1 MVKLNQLR
9 KDNPLIIC
17 ITNDVVKNFTAN
29 GLLALGAS
37 PAMATERQEMDEFLA
52 HAGALLINIGSIE
65 EDDKE
70 NILQAAAFANKHHV
84 PIVLDPVA
92 CGASKFRKDFCLR
105 LLDEHHISVIRGNAS
120 ELAALTEDATM
131 KGTDA
136 DQSLSTESVARRAYD
151 KFKTAIIAT
160 GAVDAICQDEQIMLV
175 ENGTPMLTKVTGG
188 GCLLGAVVA
197 SFIYNETKP
206 SLALL
211 TEAIA
216 TYTIAAERAAH
227 SANGTLPGH
236 FAVNLIDQLYLIQQ
250 DDVAKESRVKEV

>member
-1 MVKLNQLR
+1 MVKLTQLR
-9 KDNPLIIC
+9 NDNPLIIC

-65 EDDKE
+65 ETDKE
-70 NILQAAAFANKHHV
+70 NMLQAAAFANKHQV

-92 CGASKFRKDFCLR
+92 CGASKFRKDFCLK
-105 LLDEHHISVIRGNAS
+105 LLNEHHISVIRGNAS
-120 ELAALTEDATM
+120 ELAALTDDATM

-136 DQSLSTESVARRAYD
+136 DPTENVARSAYD
-151 KFKTAIIAT
+151 KFNTAIIVT
-160 GAVDAICQDEQIMLV
+160 GAVDAICQDGQIALV
-175 ENGTPMLTKVTGG
+175 ENGTPLLTKVTGG

-211 TEAIA
+211 TEAIV
-216 TYTIAAERAAH
+216 TYTIAAERAEH
-227 SANGTLPGH
+227 NANGTLPGH

-250 DDVAKESRVKEV
+250 DDIAKESRVKEV

>member
-1 MVKLNQLR
+1 MLTQLR

-37 PAMATERQEMDEFLA
+37 PAMATEHREMDEFLMY
-52 HAGALLINIGSIE
+52 AGALLINIGSIE
-65 EDDKE
+65 ESHKE
-70 NILQAAAFANKHHV
+70 NILKAAEYANKHNV

-92 CGASKFRKDFCLR
+92 CGASKFRKSFCLK
-105 LLDEHHISVIRGNAS
+105 LIQEYNISVIRGNAS
-120 ELAALTEDATM
+120 ELAALTGEASM

-136 DQSLSTESVARRAYD
+136 DESLSTAIVARNAYNT
-151 KFKTAIIAT
+151 FKTAIIVT
-160 GAVDAICQDEQIMLV
+160 GEVDAICQDGRIHLL
-175 ENGTPMLTKVTGG
+175 NHGTPLLTKVTGG

-197 SFIYNETKP
+197 SFIYNEIKP

-211 TEAIA
+211 TEAVA
-216 TYTIAAERAAH
+216 TYTIAAEHAEQ

-236 FAVNLIDQLYLIQQ
+236 FAVNLIDQLYFVQE
-250 DDVAKESRVKEV
+250 DDIAKELHVKEV